1 MELRGESVTF
11 NQMDDAPNAG
21 VCVLLIAEFML
32 DSVCHSWMRDSGNVI
47 SLGFEDINLVIYQC
61 DLLKA
66 EKSTSYAF
74 SGINGGS
81 VIGMY
86 EHI

>member
-1 MELRGESVTF
+1 MNTTP
-11 NQMDDAPNAG
+11 DAG
-21 VCVLLIAEFML
+21 FCVLLIAEFML

-47 SLGFEDINLVIYQC
+47 SIGFEDLTLVIYQR

-66 EKSTSYAF
+66 EKSTSYVL
-74 SGINGGS
+74 SRVDCGS
-81 VIGMY
+81 VICMY

>member
-1 MELRGESVTF
+1 MNTTP
-11 NQMDDAPNAG
+11 DAG
-21 VCVLLIAEFML
+21 FCVLLIAEFML

-66 EKSTSYAF
+66 EKSTSYAL
-74 SGINGGS
+74 SRIDGGS
-81 VIGMY
+81 VVGMY

>member
-1 MELRGESVTF
+1 
-11 NQMDDAPNAG
+11 
-21 VCVLLIAEFML
+21 
-32 DSVCHSWMRDSGNVI
+32 MRDSGNVI